1 MNAAIDVDRVY
12 IMISSGDVHNLA
24 GGLEHEF
31 YLCIQL
37 GIMVAT
43 DSYFS
48 EG

>member
-12 IMISSGDVHNLA
+12 RMISSGDVHNLA

-31 YLCIQL
+31 IFSIQL
-37 GIMVAT
+37 GIMIPT